1 MQKKV
6 VPVAKETCLVALF
19 VNVVAL
25 LAQNAKTLLGKSTLF
40 LISVIN

>member
-1 MQKKV
+1 MPKKV

-25 LAQNAKTLLGKSTLF
+25 LAQNAKTLLGNSISC